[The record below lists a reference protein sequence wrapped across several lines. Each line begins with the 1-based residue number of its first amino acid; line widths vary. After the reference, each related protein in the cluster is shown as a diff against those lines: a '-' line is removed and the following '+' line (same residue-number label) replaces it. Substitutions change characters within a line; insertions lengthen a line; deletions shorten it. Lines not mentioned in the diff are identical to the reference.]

1 VSTLLRLPLRA
12 RLLRGVAVVGVIG
25 VALLAAFAVLAA
37 DTPLPAAWKHWHY
50 SRAIEL
56 APPDAATVT
65 TTAVGQL
72 AAVVVPP
79 ALYAH
84 AQTRLADLRVI
95 DDQGTEVPYVIF
107 QRLGSSKSSALPAT
121 LRENSF
127 SAGAFTQL
135 VLDAGAH
142 APFHNTVRIETG
154 ETDFI
159 EWVQVE
165 ASDDGHV
172 WRMVEERAPIF
183 RFRKNAHEGT
193 QLVHYSENNAQ
204 FLRVR
209 ILDGDKKFPVSGAQI
224 LLETTEPAER
234 VPLELAMVAD
244 AKQPVGRSVWSAELG
259 AALPLVT
266 EVRFDVD
273 APPEFIRS
281 VDISSSA
288 DGKDWG
294 SFRSA
299 EIYRYRRAD
308 TQQQELTVMIS
319 NAWEQSRF
327 LRVEIVN
334 GNDAP
339 LDTAAPRLY
348 ITPQHIVFKQEPERS
363 YRLIYGQ
370 ERAERAQYDLGRRV
384 NAAQMGAAVDGQLG
398 PEEANAD
405 WVDPR
410 PWTETH
416 DIFLW
421 LVVVVAVMMIG
432 YAAVRSL
439 RKSAAPEA

>member
-1 VSTLLRLPLRA
+1 M
-12 RLLRGVAVVGVIG
+12 
-25 VALLAAFAVLAA
+25 LAA
-37 DTPLPAAWKHWHY
+37 TPLPSAWKHWRY

-56 APPDAATVT
+56 SAPAGTAGATPGMAQLVDVVAPPD
-65 TTAVGQL
+65 
-72 AAVVVPP
+72 
-79 ALYAH
+79 LYAH
-84 AQTRLADLRVI
+84 AQAGLADLRLI
-95 DDQGTEVPYVIF
+95 DDQGTEIPYVIF
-107 QRLGSSKSSALPAT
+107 QRVGSSKSATLPAT

-127 SAGAFTQL
+127 SVGAFTQL

-142 APFHNTVRIETG
+142 APFHNTVRIETDAP
-154 ETDFI
+154 DFI

-204 FLRVR
+204 YLRVR

-234 VPLELAMVAD
+234 VPLETAMVAD
-244 AKQPVGRSVWSAELG
+244 AKQPAGRSVWSAELG
-259 AALPLVT
+259 AVAPLVT
-266 EVRFDVD
+266 EVRFDVS

-281 VDISSSA
+281 VDVASSA
-288 DGKDWG
+288 DGKDWW
-294 SFRSA
+294 SVQPA
-299 EIYRYRRAD
+299 EIYRYRNA
-308 TQQQELTVMIS
+308 QQEQLAVKVSTS
-319 NAWEQSRF
+319 WGQSRY
-327 LRVEIVN
+327 LRVVIAN

-339 LDTAAPRLY
+339 LDAAAPELY
-348 ITPQHIVFKQEPERS
+348 ITPHHLAFEQQPGRS

-370 ERAERAQYDLGRRV
+370 ERAEGAEYDLRRRV
-384 NAAQMGAAVDGQLG
+384 NAAQLAAATARQLG
-398 PEEANAD
+398 PEEANPD

-410 PWTETH
+410 AWTETH

-421 LVVVVAVMMIG
+421 IVLVVAVMLIG

-439 RKSAAPEA
+439 RRLAATPDT